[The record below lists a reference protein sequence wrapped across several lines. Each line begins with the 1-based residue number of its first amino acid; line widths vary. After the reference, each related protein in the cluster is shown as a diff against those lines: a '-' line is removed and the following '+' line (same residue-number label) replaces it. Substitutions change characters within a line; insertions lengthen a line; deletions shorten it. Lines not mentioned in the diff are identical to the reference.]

1 MMESFYLTLPS
12 FGKGNTI
19 ASFRTK
25 LEEVIPVYGNWE
37 VGLAEII
44 YPSTWMNVIEG
55 KNWIRLCYLDPAVST
70 MEEYHD
76 CNDGWKATRKV
87 KPGYYTR
94 EALVNEINCM
104 LNKFTNTELRYTGKP
119 VPCNKKYFVYN
130 NGTVEYKGAED
141 VEFNMHPD
149 VADVLGFTE
158 KGYKKDKF
166 TSTLPLNPYPLN
178 FYIYCNLIDP
188 QCVGKGKAQLI
199 GIVPCGTR
207 DIRAVHHSSNPIA
220 YFPLR
225 YDTIDTVEIHIRDSK
240 GELVPF
246 ESGHSVV
253 KLHIQKK

>member
-1 MMESFYLTLPS
+1 MMRSFYLTLPS
-12 FGKGNTI
+12 FGTGNTI

-25 LEEVIPVYGNWE
+25 LEEVIPVYGHWE

-44 YPSTWMNVIEG
+44 YPSTWMNVIDG
-55 KNWIRLCYLDPAVST
+55 KNWIRICYVDPFT
-70 MEEYHD
+70 TEEEKND
-76 CNDGWKATRKV
+76 CYDGFKATRKV

-94 EALVNEINCM
+94 EELVHELNCVI
-104 LNKFTNTELRYTGKP
+104 NKFANSQMSKN
-119 VPCNKKYFVYN
+119 VPCNKKYITYN
-130 NGTVEYKGAED
+130 NGIVEYKGAED
-141 VEFNMHPD
+141 VEFNMHPNLVD
-149 VADVLGFTE
+149 LLGFTE
-158 KGYKKDKF
+158 KEYKKEKF
-166 TSTLPLNPYPLN
+166 TSSLPLNPYPLN

-207 DIRAVHHSSNPIA
+207 NIQAVHHSSNPIA
-220 YFPLR
+220 YYPLR

-253 KLHIQKK
+253 KLHIKQVQQ